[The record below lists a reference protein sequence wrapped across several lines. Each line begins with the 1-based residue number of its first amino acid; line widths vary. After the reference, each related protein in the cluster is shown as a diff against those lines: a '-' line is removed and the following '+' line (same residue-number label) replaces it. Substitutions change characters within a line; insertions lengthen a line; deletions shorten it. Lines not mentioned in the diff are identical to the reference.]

1 MLTGS
6 NVLWSK
12 VDLSTVVDKLSDKL
26 LASMIKK
33 CRPYLKQLNLR
44 GAYRLTHA
52 SFALIPGCHNI
63 QDLNLSE
70 CKHLTDELVNLI
82 TTECRILLYLNLAF
96 NSQLTD
102 ASGRYLS
109 K

>member
-1 MLTGS
+1 MITSS

-12 VDLSTVVDKLSDKL
+12 VDLSSIVDKLSDKVL
-26 LASMIKK
+26 NQMIKK

-44 GAYRLTHA
+44 GAYRITHP
-52 SFALIPGCHNI
+52 SFTLISGCHNI
-63 QDLNLSE
+63 QVLNFSE
-70 CKHLTDELVNLI
+70 CKNLTDEFVNLVTI
-82 TTECRILLYLNLAF
+82 ECRILLYLNLAY